1 MQPCR
6 GCDPGSNP
14 GRGATNSRLP
24 TSWLRLGGRAPALA
38 LIRFPQE
45 WMVDVS
51 NNNLRL
57 GKLTHCKIR
66 LNSFAFAGGA
76 FEQELVTSLTFEHP
90 RCHSVHIF
98 PKNPD
103 TRIDRWECQQAIRKR
118 LGRLLL
124 LA

>member
-24 TSWLRLGGRAPALA
+24 TSWLRLGGRAPALD

-45 WMVDVS
+45 WMVYVS
-51 NNNLRL
+51 NKNSSL

-90 RCHSVHIF
+90 RFRVF
-98 PKNPD
+98 
-103 TRIDRWECQQAIRKR
+103 RWGCQQAIRKR